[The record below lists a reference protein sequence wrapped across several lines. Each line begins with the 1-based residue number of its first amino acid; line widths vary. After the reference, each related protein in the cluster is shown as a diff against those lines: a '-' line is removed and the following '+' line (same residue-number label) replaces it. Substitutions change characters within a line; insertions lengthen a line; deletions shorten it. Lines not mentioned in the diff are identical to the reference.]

1 MKNSLLIVLSVSFL
15 WMGCTE
21 KKLDQKTAQEMIVS
35 ELQFPIIGDY
45 DIFCNDP
52 QHAKRL
58 IDLGLE
64 KQGLVTVKRTRKIL
78 DPNPL
83 LFFTDKAALFLL
95 ETSSKDKSSSIQ
107 KVKVWEE
114 RFGQI
119 SSVITN
125 TTKNVTIFDYTVVR
139 ENTVFAVLYGRDLKK
154 EMQCTAYFYLSE
166 NGWEIVNRA
175 DVEFGKFQK

>member
-1 MKNSLLIVLSVSFL
+1 MKNSLLIVLSVSFF

-45 DIFCNDP
+45 DLFCNDP
-52 QHAKRL
+52 QHAKRV

-64 KQGLVTVKRTRKIL
+64 KQGLVTVKRTLKIL
-78 DPNPL
+78 DPSPL
-83 LFFTDKAALFLL
+83 VSFTNRAAPFLL
-95 ETSSKDKSSSIQ
+95 ETSSEDKSYSIH

-114 RFGQI
+114 HFGQI
-119 SSVITN
+119 TSIITN
-125 TTKNVTIFDYTVVR
+125 TTKNVTIVDYTVLR
-139 ENTVFAVLYGRDLKK
+139 TNTVFAVLYGRDLKK
-154 EMQCTAYFYLSE
+154 EMQRTAYFYLSE
-166 NGWEIVNRA
+166 NGWKIVKRA